1 MAAATAAATAVT
13 LADDVG
19 AMTSSVR
26 PGESGAGESDDPHSD
41 SRRVREGN
49 DDIVEETTTDGRVI
63 DGPGAGGGGGGGGII
78 GMLNAIDVEAA
89 TSEIEDNGPFVEF
102 MICGMRE

>member
-1 MAAATAAATAVT
+1 MAAAAATAVT

-26 PGESGAGESDDPHSD
+26 PGESGAGESDDPHRD

-49 DDIVEETTTDGRVI
+49 DDMVEETTTDGRVI
-63 DGPGAGGGGGGGGII
+63 DGPGAGGGGGGII
-78 GMLNAIDVEAA
+78 GMLNAIEVEAA
-89 TSEIEDNGPFVEF
+89 TSDIEDNGPFVEF
-102 MICGMRE
+102 MICGMQE